1 MNNSPPP
8 PVSDAPEH
16 FPGDVLEDLGD
27 MPNYN
32 GWIVDHFAP
41 WLNGRAVEI
50 GAGLGTISE
59 RLRANVDHLDLVEP
73 SPDLARR
80 LGDKFGADPD
90 LTVSDQTL
98 EAWMAGVRPATYDS
112 IVMVNVLEHIE
123 DDFSAARGLHEAL
136 KTGGA
141 LLIFVPALPFL
152 FSKLDKIYG
161 HYRRYTKPTLH
172 DCVSAAG
179 FEIEKLHYVDVAGV
193 LPWWLLNT
201 VLGKTSFHAPSLQ
214 VYDKVVVPVTRTCES
229 VLRPPFGKNLIL
241 IARKVAR

>member
-1 MNNSPPP
+1 MNMASPPTVGEP
-8 PVSDAPEH
+8 PEH

-32 GWIVDHFAP
+32 GWIVDHFTP
-41 WLNGRAVEI
+41 WLGGRAVEI

-59 RLRANVDHLDLVEP
+59 RMRPGVDRLDLVEP

-80 LGDKFGADPD
+80 LVEKFAGDPD
-90 LTVSDQTL
+90 LEVFDQTL
-98 EAWMAGVRPATYDS
+98 ETWMAKGTPETYDS

-123 DDFSAARGLHEAL
+123 DDFAAARGLYDAL
-136 KTGGA
+136 KVGGA
-141 LLIFVPALPFL
+141 LMIFVPALPFL
-152 FSKLDKIYG
+152 YSNLDKIYG
-161 HYRRYTKPTLH
+161 HYRRYTKPTLR

-201 VLGKTSFHAPSLQ
+201 ILGKTSFHGSSLQ
-214 VYDKVVVPVTRTCES
+214 VYDKCVVPVTRICES
-229 VLRPPFGKNLIL
+229 VLHPPFGKNLIL
-241 IARKVAR
+241 VARKNES